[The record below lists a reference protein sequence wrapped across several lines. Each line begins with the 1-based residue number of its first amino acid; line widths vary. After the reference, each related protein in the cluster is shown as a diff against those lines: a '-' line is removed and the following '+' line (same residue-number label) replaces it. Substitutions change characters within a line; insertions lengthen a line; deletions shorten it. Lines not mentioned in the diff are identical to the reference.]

1 MKIVKMFGGFGL
13 VCFITFAASAAFAHN
28 LWVNGGNKEVFEADI
43 IYGHHFPT
51 PETIA
56 EERLQLF
63 EPLKIVG
70 KDYAESL
77 SQQGENYHYAG
88 KSKLPE
94 GTYLLEAYYKPTPWV
109 ESKGEKWH
117 MAKTRKDFE
126 KDEVVSCSVSS
137 MQSKRIIVINND
149 DGSYAM
155 TPLGRGLE
163 FTPLNKAGE
172 FRQGKVVKFRL
183 TRDGKR
189 VKLASI
195 TGSYDGYSTNEMS
208 FPFYAKTDIDGVFEF
223 KPLHAGVWY
232 LSTVTE
238 TPTND
243 PDCENRLEKASIV
256 FTVE

>member
-1 MKIVKMFGGFGL
+1 MKIVKVFGGVGIAC
-13 VCFITFAASAAFAHN
+13 VIAFAASAAFAHN

-43 IYGHHFPT
+43 IYGHNFPT
-51 PETIA
+51 PEKIA

-63 EPLKIVG
+63 EPLKVIG
-70 KDYAESL
+70 KDHTETL
-77 SQQGENYHYAG
+77 SPQGENHHYVG

-94 GTYLLEAYYKPTPWV
+94 GTYVLEAYYKPTPWV
-109 ESKGEKWH
+109 EACGDKWH
-117 MAKTRKDFE
+117 MNKTRKDFK

-137 MQSKRIIVINND
+137 MQSKSIIVIGND
-149 DGSYAM
+149 DGSFAM
-155 TPLGRGLE
+155 TPLGKGLE
-163 FTPLNKAGE
+163 ITPLNKASE
-172 FRQGKVVKFRL
+172 FRQGEAVKFRL

-195 TGSYDGYSTNEMS
+195 TGSYDGYATHEMS

-223 KPLHAGVWY
+223 KPLHAGIWY

-238 TPTND
+238 TPTNN

-256 FTVE
+256 FTVK